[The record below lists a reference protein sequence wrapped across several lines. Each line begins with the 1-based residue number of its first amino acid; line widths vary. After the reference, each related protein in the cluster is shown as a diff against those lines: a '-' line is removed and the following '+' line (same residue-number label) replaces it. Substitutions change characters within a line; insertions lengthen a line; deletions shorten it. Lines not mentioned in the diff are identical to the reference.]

1 MTPDLL
7 QQIVVLAYSF
17 AIVLPF
23 GQLLRRA
30 GPSRWWLLLAF
41 LPVIN
46 VIALRIFAYVRWP
59 SDGSRDDNNKG
70 HEANDVQALFGAVGH
85 TGQSPR

>member
-1 MTPDLL
+1 MTPELL
-7 QQIVVLAYSF
+7 QQIVLLAYSL

-30 GPSRWWLLLAF
+30 GLSRWWLLLAF

-46 VIALRIFAYVRWP
+46 VIALWIFAYARWP
-59 SDGSRDDNNKG
+59 ADRSRDDNNKG
-70 HEANDVQALFGAVGH
+70 NEANDVQALFDAIGH